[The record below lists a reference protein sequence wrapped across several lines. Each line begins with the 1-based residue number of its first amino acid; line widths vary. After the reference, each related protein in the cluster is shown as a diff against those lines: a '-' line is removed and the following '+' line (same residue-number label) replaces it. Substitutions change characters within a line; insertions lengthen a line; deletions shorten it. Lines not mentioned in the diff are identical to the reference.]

1 MLRFNRV
8 KGQAIMARTLKNA
21 LKAANQYQTFC
32 EFLNRIYRE
41 GATLSIL
48 MMQTPLFLQALIS
61 FVQMNKGVLASGSE
75 DLVLALMLKKDQ
87 VAKFPFK
94 RPGTKCLLSFES
106 AEMCFGDLYLH
117 FGDVVVVIV
126 IAA

>member
-8 KGQAIMARTLKNA
+8 KGKAIMARTLKNA
-21 LKAANQYQTFC
+21 LKAANQYHSFC
-32 EFLNRIYRE
+32 NFLNRIYKE

-48 MMQTPLFLQALIS
+48 LHQTPLFLQCLIS
-61 FVQMNKGVLASGSE
+61 FVQMNKGTLASGSE

-87 VAKFPFK
+87 LEKFPFK
-94 RPGTKCLLSFES
+94 RPGTKCLLSFKS
-106 AEMCFGDLYLH
+106 AEMYFGDLYLH

-126 IAA
+126 TAA